1 MIKLKKITV
10 ADIAKEAGVSPG
22 TVSNA
27 LNNRKGSISKEKR
40 DHIIQV
46 AENLGY
52 FKKGKRTGII
62 TLVIYSNKERVVGD
76 TPFFSELIRGL
87 ENETTKQDY
96 RLNIVYIDSEQV
108 EEIKQLDDVSER
120 DGLILLGT
128 EMQLEDVSQFENF
141 KIPYVIIDNAYTNQK
156 CDFVSI
162 NNRDGM
168 YEITNYLVS
177 KGYKRIGL
185 INSINQINN
194 FKERKMGY
202 LQAMMDNGLN
212 VIPELEAFVQPTI
225 DDSYRDFKDYLNE
238 LLNGEEEL
246 PEAFAAVNDYI
257 ALGAMRAMQELN
269 IDIPLTGF
277 DDISFANYSTPS
289 LTTVRVNKRFLGEVA
304 IRRLL
309 EKFSEDGSALKIMVG
324 TEIVER
330 NSTK

>member
-1 MIKLKKITV
+1 MKKITV

-309 EKFSEDGSALKIMVG
+309 EKFSEDESALKIMVG

>member
-1 MIKLKKITV
+1 MKKITV

-309 EKFSEDGSALKIMVG
+309 EKFSEDGSALKVMIG

>member
-1 MIKLKKITV
+1 MKKVTV
-10 ADIAKEAGVSPG
+10 AVIAKEAGVSPG

-27 LNNRKGSISKEKR
+27 LNDRRGSISKEKK
-40 DHIIQV
+40 DHIIEV
-46 AENLGY
+46 AERLGY
-52 FKKGKRTGII
+52 FKKGKRTGIL
-62 TLVIYSNKERVVGD
+62 TLVIYSKKERVVGD

-87 ENETTKQDY
+87 ENESTKQEY
-96 RLNIVYIDSEQV
+96 RLNIIYIDSDQV
-108 EEIKQLDDVSER
+108 EEIKRLDDVSKS

-128 EMQLEDVSQFENF
+128 EMQLEDVAQFENF

-168 YEITNYLVS
+168 YEITNYLVR

-225 DDSYRDFKDYLNE
+225 DDSYRDFKDYLTE
-238 LLNGEEEL
+238 LINGEEEM

-257 ALGAMRAMQELN
+257 ALGAIRAMQ
-269 IDIPLTGF
+269 
-277 DDISFANYSTPS
+277 
-289 LTTVRVNKRFLGEVA
+289 
-304 IRRLL
+304 
-309 EKFSEDGSALKIMVG
+309 
-324 TEIVER
+324 
-330 NSTK
+330 